1 MPYRKEWLPSLTS
14 NQPES
19 LRRVWVSVYFSLTPF
34 NVVPNREHSGGR
46 KNKKTKNNNSAT
58 IDFLFRHHLRLCPF
72 FQSDMILTTFTPPL
86 LPFHLHPPPSPL
98 LPNSFMLP
106 KPPPVLCCGFP
117 PCLYFRSLPFFWPN
131 WNCSLWNGKVIY
143 IDSWGIWL
151 AVLSGATCNVTG
163 NKATT
168 NILPP
173 PLSAAKSPPG
183 QRVTSNR
190 NLEKV
195 KVCQEAT
202 VNFCWPFFLFSLLDS
217 VILSMF

>member
-1 MPYRKEWLPSLTS
+1 MDRCHTGRSDFHLWLQTKQNLWGEFGSLSTSLPHTLQRCAKLQAQRWREKE
-14 NQPES
+14 
-19 LRRVWVSVYFSLTPF
+19 
-34 NVVPNREHSGGR
+34 
-46 KNKKTKNNNSAT
+46 KTKNNNGAT

-72 FQSDMILTTFTPPL
+72 FQSDKILTTFTPPL
-86 LPFHLHPPPSPL
+86 LPFHPHPPSPL
-98 LPNSFMLP
+98 PNSFILP

-143 IDSWGIWL
+143 IDSRGIWL

-163 NKATT
+163 NKAPT

-195 KVCQEAT
+195 KVCQEAI
-202 VNFCWPFFLFSLLDS
+202 VNFCWPFLFPPSS
-217 VILSMF
+217 TQ